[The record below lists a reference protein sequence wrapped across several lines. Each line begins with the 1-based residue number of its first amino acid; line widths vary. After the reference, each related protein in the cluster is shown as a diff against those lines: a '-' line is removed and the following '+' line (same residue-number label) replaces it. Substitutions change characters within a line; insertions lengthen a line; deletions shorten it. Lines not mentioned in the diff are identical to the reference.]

1 MDDLLELLEKNKSKT
16 RKGFL
21 KTPNFDNDVM
31 TPKGFLKSPKLTDEQ
46 KEMLEIQKKLRKKR
60 SLEKDPS
67 GMTSLLNQGGLSEKQ
82 SKEIDVA
89 EPFGVINAKDFAKL
103 RKASTGEFMTSRG
116 GRSAIRGTKFKGI
129 F

>member
-21 KTPNFDNDVM
+21 KTPNFDNNVM

-60 SLEKDPS
+60 SLERDPS

-89 EPFGVINAKDFAKL
+89 EPYGKITGEDFKKL
-103 RKASTGEFMTSRG
+103 REASEGKFMTSRG
-116 GRSAIRGTKFKGI
+116 GRAAIRGIKFTGVK
-129 F
+129 